1 MQSILELVSHWST
14 VMNDEQIME
23 IFRARNSGNTEMDF
37 YKVYAFDRILS
48 VALVE
53 LQRGIKEDRKR
64 IEKEY
69 GMEFFDCIRYYTP
82 IKYHRTK
89 S

>member
-1 MQSILELVSHWST
+1 
-14 VMNDEQIME
+14 MNDEQIME
-23 IFRARNSGNTEMDF
+23 IFRARKSGS
-37 YKVYAFDRILS
+37 YAFDRILS

-69 GMEFFDCIRYYTP
+69 GTEFFDCIRYY
-82 IKYHRTK
+82 RTK